1 MIQHFNE
8 NFNYNFFTE
17 LRVKSG
23 EWRWALNNNIT
34 AKDGKN
40 MKLIH
45 TADWHLGKII
55 FSRSMLELQAEF
67 TDNFLKPLILSEKPD
82 ALVLAGDIF
91 DRSIAPTE
99 AIKMLDDFIGF
110 MSEAKIPLL
119 AITGNHD
126 GRERITLGASI
137 LKQSGIHIATDIKDA
152 FEPVVLEK
160 DGEKYCF
167 YLIPHFDP
175 PSAREFFGDDS
186 IKSFG
191 DSYKALTDKLYEQLD
206 DKCVS
211 IAVSHCFMSGCTVS
225 DSESPVYI
233 GASGEVSGELFKGF
247 DLTLLGH
254 LHSPQQAGEN
264 GYYSGSPLKYSFGEQ
279 NSQKGVNIFELENG
293 AISRRFE
300 EFKPSLDMRVIS
312 GEFEKLME
320 DGKANPSD
328 DFIHIHLTDKKPIF
342 MPLQRL
348 REFYPNI
355 LEMSSELISAPGEL
369 LSTPSKRSFGD
380 PVELFREFSKQICGI
395 DADSEEI
402 ELFRK
407 IAEEALG

>member
-175 PSAREFFGDDS
+175 PSAREFFGDDG

-191 DSYKALTDKLYEQLD
+191 DSYKALTDKIYEQLD
-206 DKCVS
+206 DK
-211 IAVSHCFMSGCTVS
+211 
-225 DSESPVYI
+225 
-233 GASGEVSGELFKGF
+233 
-247 DLTLLGH
+247 
-254 LHSPQQAGEN
+254 
-264 GYYSGSPLKYSFGEQ
+264 
-279 NSQKGVNIFELENG
+279 
-293 AISRRFE
+293 
-300 EFKPSLDMRVIS
+300 
-312 GEFEKLME
+312 
-320 DGKANPSD
+320 
-328 DFIHIHLTDKKPIF
+328 
-342 MPLQRL
+342 
-348 REFYPNI
+348 
-355 LEMSSELISAPGEL
+355 
-369 LSTPSKRSFGD
+369 
-380 PVELFREFSKQICGI
+380 
-395 DADSEEI
+395 
-402 ELFRK
+402 
-407 IAEEALG
+407 